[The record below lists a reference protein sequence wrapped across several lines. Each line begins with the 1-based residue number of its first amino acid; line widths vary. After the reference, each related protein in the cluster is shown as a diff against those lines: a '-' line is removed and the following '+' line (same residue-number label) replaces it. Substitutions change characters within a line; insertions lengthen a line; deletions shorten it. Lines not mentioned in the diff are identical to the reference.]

1 MKQSDNKSRMRSHLK
16 LMGFYLL
23 FCFSII
29 FVSIQSLKKLIEQN
43 NITQMNT
50 TIGLMAE
57 KMNNSIQ
64 IMSGY
69 VQIISDMLSARELTD
84 IEQYYE
90 ELQNSIGNL
99 PFTSIGILSS
109 TGTVYGSPGEKA
121 DMEKYDFLQT
131 AAVSEEI
138 YITEPYRSSTTGNNI
153 ITMFHPFYHDGVRLG
168 SVFVSYPLE
177 EIQVL
182 ANTSILRDETEIFL
196 MNAFSGNFIRCS
208 DSGGMPSGSWNNI
221 KLIKRQIAGESG
233 YDYDTWEQGMRDGR
247 QNDVIFLKIDGV
259 SYTQAYEN
267 IDSMDGWY
275 VIVRIPNSSLA
286 NVMQEYSRG
295 TSIGIFLMV
304 IATLVV
310 ISILFH
316 EELSE
321 KKRLQQLSKVDPLTQ
336 TMNRRAFQE
345 LIQQFFLDDHEKKKG
360 VLMFLD
366 LDSFKHIND
375 TYGHAAGDQ
384 LLHHFAASLQSIFRK
399 DCLIARIGGDEFIVF
414 LKNPPGRDAI
424 GVMMEQL
431 KQSLVSIHLKD
442 CDNLTVRYSAGLA
455 QYPEDAQDLESLKK
469 AADKALY
476 YVKGTTKDAYCWYS
490 MIPGAEISAEKEDV
504 SGNS

>member
-1 MKQSDNKSRMRSHLK
+1 MKQPDHKSQRRFYLK
-16 LMGFYLL
+16 LIGFYLL

-69 VQIISDMLSARELTD
+69 VQAIADILSAREINDT
-84 IEQYYE
+84 EQLYE
-90 ELQNSIGNL
+90 ELQNSIDNL
-99 PFTSIGILSS
+99 PFTSIGILSG
-109 TGTVYGSPGEKA
+109 TGTIYGSPGELA
-121 DMEKYDFLQT
+121 DMEKYGYSQT
-131 AAVSEEI
+131 AALSDGL

-153 ITMFHPFYHDGVRLG
+153 ITMFHPFYHDGIRLG

-177 EIQVL
+177 EVQIL
-182 ANTSILRDETEIFL
+182 ADTGILHDETEIFL

-208 DSGGMPSGSWNNI
+208 DSGTMPSGSWNNI
-221 KLIKRQIAGESG
+221 KLLKKQIIGENG
-233 YDYDTWEQGMRDGR
+233 YDYNVWEQGMRDGR
-247 QNDVIFLKIDGV
+247 QNDVIFLQIDDV

-286 NVMQEYSRG
+286 NIMREYGRG
-295 TSIGIFLMV
+295 TTIGIFLLI
-304 IATLVV
+304 IATLAV

-321 KKRLQQLSKVDPLTQ
+321 KKRLRHLSEVDPLTQ
-336 TMNRRAFQE
+336 TMNRRAFQN
-345 LIQQFFLDDHEKKKG
+345 LIQQFFLEDGEHKRG

-366 LDSFKHIND
+366 LDAFKHIND

-384 LLHHFAASLQSIFRK
+384 LLHQFAASLQTIFPR
-399 DCLIARIGGDEFIVF
+399 DSLIARIGGDEFIVF
-414 LKNPPGRDAI
+414 LKNPPDRDTI
-424 GVMMEQL
+424 GNMMEQL
-431 KQSLVSIHLKD
+431 KKSLTHIRLTEYDS
-442 CDNLTVRYSAGLA
+442 LTVHYSAGLA
-455 QYPEDAQDLESLKK
+455 EYPTDAQDLESLKK

-476 YVKGTTKDAYCWYS
+476 HVKRTTKDAYCWYS
-490 MIPGAEISAEKEDV
+490 MIPGNRAAE
-504 SGNS
+504 